1 MSNFELFSQNTFIE
15 DSFKSSFELSFVDKS
30 SIVPVHPH
38 EVIQRHFG
46 WVASTQVSEE
56 TSMAQTEQS
65 ELQQLRERNAML
77 ERDIS
82 ELRSEIE
89 NVQFR
94 VAQMTKRVVDSERE
108 KAKLKL
114 RFGAEKKVL
123 EQINA
128 QLKRRLI
135 TSQREKAQMKL
146 QVAANIQKNLLLQ
159 QNTTKLTKRIVDT
172 QREKAQLILR
182 FKNS

>member
-15 DSFKSSFELSFVDKS
+15 DSFKSSFELSFVDES

-77 ERDIS
+77 EIS

-89 NVQFR
+89 NVQVR

-159 QNTTKLTKRIVDT
+159 QNTTKLTKRVVDA